1 MPKAVFE
8 FSKESLDAWL
18 DVLITEM
25 FFTPKSYKRA
35 MTYWAKTSEETIRE
49 FTSSENGLD
58 DREIEQRLAKYG
70 LNDIPVRKKKTVLSL
85 LISQL
90 KDVLIIALTAAAV
103 ISLFTGGIDEAVAIL
118 VIVAINISLGLFQ
131 EYKSEKSLQALIKY
145 IKYRTK
151 VLRGSQLKE
160 IDARY
165 IVPGDVVLLETGD
178 RVPADLR
185 LIQTDELEIDESI
198 VTGESYP
205 AHKSTSAIAARDLA
219 PQKMENIAF
228 MGTLVVNGKGK
239 GLVVSTAMGST
250 FGKVVGFL
258 KTEEPET
265 NYQKNI
271 RKFGSFLI
279 KGITIGI
286 VFIFIVNAL
295 TGFLSN
301 SLTAERILESALF
314 SLALA
319 VGIIPESLP
328 IIITIGLSRGAR
340 MMSKK
345 GVIVK
350 KLSSIEDLGNM
361 DIFCSDKT
369 GTLTENKITLID
381 YIDLQGNR
389 NEDLLLLASS
399 CTSTIQTAESVTG
412 NPLDVALMEYTKENG
427 LKGIAGE
434 FVELIP
440 FDYVRRRMSVVVGKD
455 NKYLLICKGAP
466 ESVIRASSKMKLNG
480 NIVKLDPAMVVESS
494 EKLFRKGYRVISV
507 AVKDVEKKSDYNK
520 DEENNLT
527 LLGFL
532 CFKDPLKPT
541 AKESIEQF
549 RKLGVEVKILTGD
562 NPTVAKTIVE
572 EVGIEA
578 GEIILGE
585 NVDAMDDTQLEKAAE
600 KATVFARLTPEHKAR
615 IVSLFSKHGH
625 VTGYLGD
632 GVNDAPALRY
642 ADIGISVDSGVDI
655 AKEAADIILTQPSLD
670 IISAGI
676 VEGRTT
682 FSNTTKYIL
691 NTISANVGNM
701 ATLAIISVM
710 LNFLP
715 MLPIQVLLTNLI
727 SDGPLLSISTD
738 SVDEG
743 ELTKPKNW
751 NIKQIGRFARF
762 FGGISS
768 VFDFV
773 TIILTLILVGS
784 NIALFRTCWFIEST
798 LSEIIVTF
806 AIRTKMRFYKSMP
819 SKMLLLSSVIFG
831 LLTVLLPYSP
841 LNAIFD
847 FYPPTPLLLSII
859 FGILSLYFAVVE
871 AVKHFFREKGS

>member
-1 MPKAVFE
+1 
-8 FSKESLDAWL
+8 
-18 DVLITEM
+18 
-25 FFTPKSYKRA
+25 

-49 FTSSENGLD
+49 FSSSEKGLD
-58 DREIEQRLAKYG
+58 DREIDERLAKHG
-70 LNDIPVRKKKTVLSL
+70 LNDIPVRKKKSALSL
-85 LISQL
+85 LISQM
-90 KDVLIIALTAAAV
+90 KDVLIIALAIASA
-103 ISLFTGGIDEAVAIL
+103 ISLFTGGVDEAVAIL
-118 VIVAINISLGLFQ
+118 VIVVINISLGFIQ
-131 EYKSEKSLQALIKY
+131 EYKSEKSLQTLIKY
-145 IKYRTK
+145 ITYRTK
-151 VLRGSQLKE
+151 VLRSGEVKE
-160 IDARY
+160 VDAKY

-185 LIQTDELEIDESI
+185 LIAVDELEIDESI

-205 AHKSTSAIAARDLA
+205 AHKISSVIMAKDLA
-219 PQKMENIAF
+219 PQKMGNIAF
-228 MGTLVVNGKGK
+228 MGTLAVNGKGK
-239 GLVVSTAMGST
+239 GIVMSTAMGST

-301 SLTAERILESALF
+301 SLTAERILDSALF

-340 MMSKK
+340 LMSKK

-381 YIDLQGNR
+381 HIDLEGKR
-389 NEDLLLLASS
+389 NDELLQLASS
-399 CTSTIQTAESVTG
+399 CTSLVKATKAVTG
-412 NPLDVALMEYTKENG
+412 NPLDIALIEYAEKKGLNG
-427 LKGIAGE
+427 SVGE
-434 FVELIP
+434 RVELIP
-440 FDYVRRRMSVVVGKD
+440 FDFFRRRMSVVVRRNG
-455 NKYLLICKGAP
+455 KYLLICKGAP
-466 ESVIRASSKMKLNG
+466 ENVIKVSSKMKVNG
-480 NIVKLDPAMVVESS
+480 RIVKLDPAKVTEAS
-494 EKLFRKGYRVISV
+494 EKLFRKGLRVVSV
-507 AVKDVEKKSDYNK
+507 AVRDIEEKTDYSK

-532 CFKDPLKPT
+532 CFKDPLKAT

-572 EVGIEA
+572 EVGIETT
-578 GEIILGE
+578 EILVGE
-585 NVDAMDDTQLEKAAE
+585 NVDAMDDAQLEKAAE
-600 KATVFARLTPEHKAR
+600 KTNVFARLTPEHKAR
-615 IVSLFSKHGH
+615 IVSLLSKHGH
-625 VTGYLGD
+625 VTGFLGD

-676 VEGRTT
+676 IEGRTT

-710 LNFLP
+710 LDFLP

-738 SVDEG
+738 KVDEE
-743 ELTKPKNW
+743 ELTRPRNW
-751 NIKQIGRFARF
+751 NIKLIGRFARF

-768 VFDFV
+768 IFDFV

-806 AIRTKMRFYKSMP
+806 AIRTRKRFYESMP
-819 SKMLLLSSVIFG
+819 SKILLLSSVVFG
-831 LLTVLLPYSP
+831 LLTVILPYSP
-841 LNAIFD
+841 LNTIFE
-847 FYPPTPLLLSII
+847 FYPPTPFLLSLI
-859 FGILSLYFAVVE
+859 FGILLLYFIVVE
-871 AVKHFFREKGS
+871 IVKPLFHEKSS